1 MTDSEKK
8 FKEWNRKVSQNAIEL
23 IRAKRTGKPEE
34 EINELIRQESEHNVE
49 LIKNLQEDEKF
60 AMYFLKNEI
69 ECNEGLLKHFAK
81 FISEL
86 MEDYCLNIESGTFDD
101 ELQMIFSKAL
111 IDYLQEN
118 SVEVF
123 HKVAKEVNKLLD

>member
-8 FKEWNRKVSQNAIEL
+8 FKEWNRKASQNAIEL
-23 IRAKRTGKPEE
+23 IRAKRTGKSDE
-34 EINELIRQESEHNVE
+34 EINELIKQENEHNFE
-49 LIKNLQEDEKF
+49 LIENLQEDEKF

-111 IDYLQEN
+111 IDYLEEN

>member
-8 FKEWNRKVSQNAIEL
+8 FKEWNRKASQNAIEL

-49 LIKNLQEDEKF
+49 LIKNLQE
-60 AMYFLKNEI
+60 
-69 ECNEGLLKHFAK
+69 
-81 FISEL
+81 
-86 MEDYCLNIESGTFDD
+86 
-101 ELQMIFSKAL
+101 
-111 IDYLQEN
+111 N

-123 HKVAKEVNKLLD
+123 HKVAKEVKKLLD